1 MKKTLWAN
9 FIAAILL
16 LSFSVCKA
24 QDNYQPGYIILADG
38 TREAALITL
47 NDDAPWYNQRYIR
60 YKDSAAF
67 AADPNVKAKKIKV
80 DDMKSFQAGTR
91 IFDKIHYV
99 NLENLQL
106 KSMGTNDHM
115 LERLAIGRINAHRF
129 YQYPQDF
136 VAYYNTPE
144 AEIEQKEAQKKND
157 LLIGY
162 KILVQKD
169 DETKLHD
176 AFDFDLQKYFKD
188 TPEVLEKFQS
198 GGYGNQPIAAH
209 MSLTQRMVSL
219 AKKSAFKPEEA
230 DGIIAALNDYND
242 KNAGKK

>member
-1 MKKTLWAN
+1 MKKILWAN

-16 LSFSVCKA
+16 LSFSVCRA
-24 QDNYQPGYIILADG
+24 QDNYQPGYIILNDG
-38 TREAALITL
+38 TRVGAFIAL

-67 AADPNVKAKKIKV
+67 AADPNVKSKKIKV
-80 DDMKSFQAGTR
+80 DDMKCFQAGTR

-115 LERLAIGRINAHRF
+115 MERLAMGRINAHRF

-136 VAYYNTPE
+136 VVYMASDDE
-144 AEIEQKEAQKKND
+144 VAQKEAEKKND
-157 LLIGY
+157 LIKGY

-209 MSLTQRMVSL
+209 MSLAQRMVSL